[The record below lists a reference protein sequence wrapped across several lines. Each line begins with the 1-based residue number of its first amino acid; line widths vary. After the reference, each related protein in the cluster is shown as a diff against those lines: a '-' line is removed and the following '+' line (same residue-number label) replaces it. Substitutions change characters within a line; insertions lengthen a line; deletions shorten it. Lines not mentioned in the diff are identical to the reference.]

1 MKVSI
6 DIDED
11 LLRRAR
17 RLTGLR
23 TKRELV
29 RRALQTL
36 VRLKEQERIRLYRAK
51 LPSGRRRPGSA
62 KGKVQV
68 LSPYAFKS
76 FDEWP
81 IKEILEWLPHLFTD
95 AQIRKLRR
103 ADPKLSPRQVLKY

>member
-11 LLRRAR
+11 LMRRAR

-23 TKRELV
+23 TKREV
-29 RRALQTL
+29 VQRALQTL
-36 VRLKEQERIRLYRAK
+36 VQLKEQERIRRYRGK
-51 LPSGRRRPGSA
+51 LSSGRRRPGSA
-62 KGKVQV
+62 KGRIQV

-81 IKEILEWLPHLFTD
+81 IKEILEWLPYLFTE

-103 ADPKLSPRQVLKY
+103 ADPNLSPRQVLKY